1 MDLVEQSL
9 KSLEYDKVIALLAG
23 YAKTKQSKEL
33 CLTLQPADARSVI
46 ETNLQYTAEARTIL
60 DYAMD
65 IPIEYVI
72 DLKSVN
78 LNTEYFSEDEL
89 IDYSKTLRTSRLV
102 KSFLRENA
110 EPESLLNNIAANLFV
125 EKDLEDRISDT
136 FDENFE
142 VRHNATQTLSGLY
155 SSLKDTESQLKE
167 TVTKLLNSPDFNK
180 HLQEHIYTLRD
191 DRIVFQVK
199 APSKNKVEGIVHD
212 VSATSK
218 TFYIEPKQIVPLNNK
233 IREVKAKIR
242 AEIIHILI
250 ELTRAIKNNLDN
262 IKTTVEILAE
272 IDFHFAKARYS
283 VKTSSVKPELAEDKV
298 IKIEEMRHP
307 LLIGHVEKIVEN
319 DFSIGEEYK
328 SILITGS
335 NTGGKTVALKTV
347 GLFLLMLKSGM
358 FLPCGACKI
367 YPFKRIFADIGDEQN
382 ILQNL
387 STFSSHIK
395 IVIDIINHSDY
406 ETVVLI
412 DELCAGTDPQEGAIL
427 AEVILK
433 KLKEL
438 NAVCVTTTHYGEL
451 KSLEY
456 TDKYFKNAS
465 VEFDTATLSPTYKL
479 IIGIPGLSNA
489 IAVSS
494 MLGLDADLTEKAKD
508 LLVNHRDVS
517 STVVEKLQD
526 THHKLTTNL
535 QESEDTK
542 NEVAELKKEYEK
554 KLTELK
560 KDKNK
565 TIKQIKSRFDG
576 EMERV
581 KSEIKDILYEI
592 RKEKTEKIARRSYS
606 RLARVESKFHKG
618 INELIE
624 SEKYEEI
631 DWEIVKPHDVFM
643 VKELNQEVE
652 LLDMPDKNGNVCV
665 MMGNIKTKMKK
676 NKLAVLNKTLVRKPN
691 APKKLIE
698 PIELKRYSMSNTLD
712 LRGFRVEEALDELEA
727 YLDKA
732 SLVNLTPVTVI
743 HGHGTGALKQCVR
756 DFLSTSPYVCKFR
769 PGENTE
775 GGDGVSIVDIN

>member
-1 MDLVEQSL
+1 MDIIKQSL
-9 KSLEYDKVIALLAG
+9 KSLEYDKVVSILANF
-23 YAKTKQSKEL
+23 AKTKQSRKL
-33 CLTLQPADARSVI
+33 CLLLTPDSNRQII
-46 ETNLQYTAEARTIL
+46 EKNLQYTDEARKIL
-60 DYAMD
+60 DFALD

-72 DLKSVN
+72 SLESIN
-78 LNTEYFSEDEL
+78 LNSEYFAEDEL
-89 IDYSKTLRTSRLV
+89 IDFAKTLRTSRLV

-110 EPESLLNNIAANLFV
+110 EQDGLLNTLAANLFV
-125 EKDLEDRISDT
+125 NKDLEDRISDT
-136 FDENFE
+136 FDENYE
-142 VRHNATQTLSGLY
+142 IKSNATQTLSGLY
-155 SSLKDTESQLKE
+155 SSLKDTETQLRE
-167 TVTKLLNSPDFNK
+167 TVTKLLNTPDFNK
-180 HLQEHIYTLRD
+180 HLQEQIYTMRD
-191 DRIVFQVK
+191 ERVVFQVK

-218 TFYIEPKQIVPLNNK
+218 TLYIEPKQIVPLNNK
-233 IREVKAKIR
+233 IREVKSKIR

-250 ELTRAIKNNLDN
+250 ELTRMVKSELEEIRN
-262 IKTTVEILAE
+262 TVDILAE
-272 IDFHFAKARYS
+272 IDFYFAKARYS
-283 VKTSSVKPELAEDKV
+283 VKISAIKPELAEDKI

-307 LLIGHVEKIVEN
+307 LLIGRVENIVEN
-319 DFSIGEEYK
+319 DFLIGETYK
-328 SILITGS
+328 SIIITGS

-347 GLFLLMLKSGM
+347 GLFLLMLKSGL
-358 FLPCGACKI
+358 FLPCGNCKI
-367 YPFKRIFADIGDEQN
+367 YPFKKIFADIGDEQN
-382 ILQNL
+382 IMQNL

-395 IVIDIINHSDY
+395 IIIDILNNSDY
-406 ETVVLI
+406 ETVVLV

-433 KLKEL
+433 KLKAL
-438 NAVCVTTTHYGEL
+438 NSVCVTTTHYGEL

-465 VEFDTATLSPTYKL
+465 VEFDTSTLSPTYKL

-494 MLGLDADLTEKAKD
+494 MLGLENELVEQAKD
-508 LLVNHRDVS
+508 LLNNHRDLS
-517 STVVEKLQD
+517 GIVVEKLQD
-526 THHKLTTNL
+526 THHKLTANL
-535 QESEDTK
+535 QETEDTK
-542 NEVAELKKEYEK
+542 NETELLKKEYEK
-554 KLTELK
+554 KLMELK

-565 TIKQIKSRFDG
+565 TIKQIKNRFEG
-576 EMERV
+576 EMDRV

-631 DWEIVKPHDVFM
+631 DWSIAKLHDVFM
-643 VKELNQEVE
+643 VKDLNQEVE
-652 LLDMPDKNGNVCV
+652 LLEMPDKNDNVIV

-676 NKLAVLNKTLVRKPN
+676 NKLAVINRALIKKPN
-691 APKKLIE
+691 TPKKLVE
-698 PIELKRYSMSNTLD
+698 PIELKRYAMSNTLD

-732 SLVNLTPVTVI
+732 SLVNLTPVFII
-743 HGHGTGALKQCVR
+743 HGHGTGVLKQCVR

-769 PGENTE
+769 AGEHTE
-775 GGDGVSIVDIN
+775 GGDGVSVVDIN

>member
-1 MDLVEQSL
+1 MILTEQTYRA
-9 KSLEYDKVIALLAG
+9 LEYNKVLELLANF
-23 YAKTKQSKEL
+23 AKTKGSKEL
-33 CLTLQPADARSVI
+33 CLSLTPENNREVI
-46 ETNLQYTAEARTIL
+46 ERNLNFTDEARRIL
-60 DYAMD
+60 DFAMD

-72 DLKSVN
+72 DLKGIN
-78 LNTEYFSEDEL
+78 INAEYFSEDEL
-89 IDYSKTLRTSRLV
+89 IDFCKTLRTSRLV
-102 KSFLRENA
+102 KSFLRENS
-110 EPESLLNNIAANLFV
+110 ESDSLLNSLAVSLFV
-125 EKDLEDRISDT
+125 DKDIEDRIFNT
-136 FDENFE
+136 FDENYQ
-142 VRHNATQTLSGLY
+142 VRQNATQTLSGLY

-167 TVTKLLNSPDFNK
+167 TVTKLLNTPDFNK
-180 HLQEHIYTLRD
+180 HLQENIYTMRD
-191 DRIVFQVK
+191 DRVVFQVK
-199 APSKNKVEGIVHD
+199 APSKNKIEGIVHD

-233 IREVKAKIR
+233 IREVNSKIH
-242 AEIIHILI
+242 AEIISILI
-250 ELTRAIKNNLDN
+250 ELTRGLKDNIQEIKNS
-262 IKTTVEILAE
+262 ISILSE

-283 VKTSSVKPELAEDKV
+283 IKTSSVKPELAEDKI

-307 LLIGHVEKIVEN
+307 LLIGRVDKIVEN
-319 DFSIGEEYK
+319 DFSIGEGYK
-328 SILITGS
+328 SIIITGS

-358 FLPCGACKI
+358 FLPCGRCCI
-367 YPFKRIFADIGDEQN
+367 YPFRKVFADIGDEQN

-395 IVIDIINHSDY
+395 IIIDIINNSDF

-438 NAVCVTTTHYGEL
+438 NSVCVTTTHYGEL

-465 VEFDTATLSPTYKL
+465 VEFDTSTLSPTYKL

-494 MLGLDADLTEKAKD
+494 MLGLDTELIDRAKD
-508 LLVNHRDVS
+508 LLINHRDVS

-542 NEVAELKKEYEK
+542 NEVEELKKEYEK

-565 TIKQIKSRFDG
+565 TIKQIKTRFDG
-576 EMERV
+576 EMDRV
-581 KSEIKDILYEI
+581 KSEIKDILYEL
-592 RKEKTEKIARRSYS
+592 RKNKSEKIARRSYS
-606 RLARVESKFHKG
+606 RLANLENKFHKG

-624 SEKYEEI
+624 AEKYEEI
-631 DWEIVKPHDVFM
+631 DWNIAKPHDVFM
-643 VKELNQEVE
+643 VKDLNQEVE
-652 LLDMPDKNGNVCV
+652 LLELPDKNNNVLV
-665 MMGNIKTKMKK
+665 LMGNIKTKMKK
-676 NKLAVLNKTLVRKPN
+676 NKLAVMNKSLVKKSN
-691 APKKLIE
+691 APKKMIE
-698 PIELKRYSMSNTLD
+698 PIELKRYAMSNTLD

-732 SLVNLTPVTVI
+732 SLVNLTPVTII
-743 HGHGTGALKQCVR
+743 HGHGTGALKQSVR
-756 DFLSTSPYVCKFR
+756 DFLSTSPYVCKYR
-769 PGENTE
+769 SGEHTE